1 MVLSN
6 RQKVGE
12 KIRFSSYF
20 STEPRPLSLVEFD
33 NIVNWHQKVYSQH
46 LWPLLTIFRCRIW
59 FPKLTSDSKL
69 SDWYDVKTDSDV
81 FFHKNV
87 KIAQCVW
94 VLYQLVSLFL
104 TDSEG
109 SVPDI
114 EMFAQK
120 EVTVK
125 TVQKKSFTFEPYENT
140 RSKTQISLA
149 ASQAF
154 ER

>member
-1 MVLSN
+1 M
-6 RQKVGE
+6 
-12 KIRFSSYF
+12 
-20 STEPRPLSLVEFD
+20 
-33 NIVNWHQKVYSQH
+33 
-46 LWPLLTIFRCRIW
+46 
-59 FPKLTSDSKL
+59 
-69 SDWYDVKTDSDV
+69 SDWYGLKIDTDV
-81 FFHKNV
+81 FSTKMSKFKLWALC
-87 KIAQCVW
+87 IW

-114 EMFAQK
+114 EMFAQI

-154 ER
+154 